1 MSNQDVITAPL
12 FAVSDRN
19 GAVNNTTFVLIP
31 TKLYEDW
38 NRSTKPFAV
47 SPSPCSQIRVYS

>member
-47 SPSPCSQIRVYS
+47 SPSPCSQIRVY